1 MSKNILY
8 GTIKVRSSNKIHT
21 VKRAV
26 WIEGANVYK
35 PYKSP
40 FKDVAVIIEVI
51 EFKII
56 GRTNESK

>member
-1 MSKNILY
+1 MSNILF

-21 VKRAV
+21 VKNAV
-26 WIEGANVYK
+26 WIEGNEIYK

-40 FKDVAVIIEVI
+40 FKDVAVIVEVI

-56 GRTNESK
+56 GKRNKNN